1 MKEKISFVDKLSD
14 VLVKMKIVSPVEA
27 KAMKKDFENRSKES
41 FDNFLLSEDL
51 ISKED
56 LLHALSECYQLPAF
70 DVMGYFFDH
79 DLLLNFP
86 KEFLIE
92 NAIIPVEL
100 DEEMLLLVVSDPT
113 LPELRDKIAE
123 YSSYEAEFNI
133 GLRQDILDSIQ
144 EYYDESDTYIR
155 DLLDEDE
162 TDDAVLEK
170 AILYPD
176 ELIDK
181 AHEIIDEEDDH
192 EDQVEDIIDKIIDD
206 KSKW

>member
-14 VLVKMKIVSPVEA
+14 ILVKMKIVSSAEA

-51 ISKED
+51 VSKED
-56 LLHALSECYQLPAF
+56 LLLALSECYQLPGF
-70 DVMGYFFDH
+70 DVIGYFFDH

-86 KEFLIE
+86 KEFLLE
-92 NAIIPVEL
+92 NGIIPVEL
-100 DEEMLLLVVSDPT
+100 DGEMLLLVASDPT
-113 LPELRDKIAE
+113 LPGLREKIAE

-133 GLRQDILDSIQ
+133 GLKQDILDSIQ

-155 DLLDEDE
+155 DLTDEDE
-162 TDDAVLEK
+162 TDDAALEK

-176 ELIDK
+176 ELIDQ
-181 AHEIIDEEDDH
+181 AHLIIDEEDDH
-192 EDQVEDIIDKIIDD
+192 DDQVEDVIDKLIDD
-206 KSKW
+206 KDLW